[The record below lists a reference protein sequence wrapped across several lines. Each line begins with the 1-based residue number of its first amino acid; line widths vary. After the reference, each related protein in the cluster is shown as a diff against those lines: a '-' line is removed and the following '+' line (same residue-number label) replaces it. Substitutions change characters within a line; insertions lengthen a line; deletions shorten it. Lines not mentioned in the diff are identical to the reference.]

1 MTVIAA
7 GFEGG
12 APQVRKDGRGLGQV
26 ESAAPAIDRPATR
39 RQEPATTTGMHSQA
53 RPMVPVEES
62 ERYQPVVPASDP
74 YASSAQETVEPNVYQ
89 PVQPTPATGQL
100 EVPRIFDEE
109 PPRRRADDLDIP
121 DFLK

>member
-1 MTVIAA
+1 MLYI
-7 GFEGG
+7 
-12 APQVRKDGRGLGQV
+12 RL
-26 ESAAPAIDRPATR
+26 
-39 RQEPATTTGMHSQA
+39 PATTTGMHSQA